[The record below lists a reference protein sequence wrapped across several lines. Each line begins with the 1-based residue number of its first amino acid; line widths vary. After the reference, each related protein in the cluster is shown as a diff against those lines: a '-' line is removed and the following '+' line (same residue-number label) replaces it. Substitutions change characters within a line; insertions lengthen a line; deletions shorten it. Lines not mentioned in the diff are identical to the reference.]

1 MSATRGRLRGT
12 APVRTGH
19 VQQRVHAAAAVSA
32 TSVPD
37 WQPTTVG
44 LPMQIVQPPD
54 GQADQERARMARGR
68 PAGRPV
74 TTSRLAP
81 RADTP
86 LPFVRA
92 PAGTVDLDAG
102 IVDCIGAL
110 RDLPRRALPTELH
123 DVRTA
128 DLRRAAVVAGLPF
141 CSQVLCRCS
150 PGFGRG
156 LFAAAPVPAGAVL
169 NMVLDKHCNMELPS
183 PVRLRIRRGGSL
195 VRSPAFRPR
204 SEGLGVASLMNGATK
219 CNPANVVFVARSG
232 YLLLLTVSPVAPE
245 HQLFVS
251 YLQ

>member
-1 MSATRGRLRGT
+1 MNPGATRALGCPPVLLKKNRHVRLVGLYKPRPPPVPHRRGNAMSATRGRLRGT

-19 VQQRVHAAAAVSA
+19 VQQRVHAAAAAAAVSA
-32 TSVPD
+32 PSVPG
-37 WQPTTVG
+37 WQPTTVD

-128 DLRRAAVVAGLPF
+128 DLRRAAVVAGLR
-141 CSQVLCRCS
+141 V
-150 PGFGRG
+150 
-156 LFAAAPVPAGAVL
+156 
-169 NMVLDKHCNMELPS
+169 
-183 PVRLRIRRGGSL
+183 
-195 VRSPAFRPR
+195 
-204 SEGLGVASLMNGATK
+204 
-219 CNPANVVFVARSG
+219 
-232 YLLLLTVSPVAPE
+232 
-245 HQLFVS
+245 
-251 YLQ
+251 

>member
-1 MSATRGRLRGT
+1 
-12 APVRTGH
+12 
-19 VQQRVHAAAAVSA
+19 
-32 TSVPD
+32 
-37 WQPTTVG
+37 
-44 LPMQIVQPPD
+44 MQIVQPPD

-128 DLRRAAVVAGLPF
+128 DLRRAAVVRLA
-141 CSQVLCRCS
+141 VLQS
-150 PGFGRG
+150 S
-156 LFAAAPVPAGAVL
+156 AVPLQPRIRPGAV
-169 NMVLDKHCNMELPS
+169 C
-183 PVRLRIRRGGSL
+183 GGTH
-195 VRSPAFRPR
+195 PGGCRPQH
-204 SEGLGVASLMNGATK
+204 GA
-219 CNPANVVFVARSG
+219 
-232 YLLLLTVSPVAPE
+232 
-245 HQLFVS
+245 
-251 YLQ
+251 